1 MLTCNTHDNAIRW
14 KEGERLDHLFECR
27 VDELEAEFGADHPAV
42 DAEDGVTTFREL
54 DNRANQVARYLRD
67 RGLGSGDRIGLL
79 FDKTVES
86 YIAML
91 AVLKI
96 NAAYVPFDCSFP
108 NDRID
113 FILEDA
119 GVKAMLSLS
128 AFEEKVE
135 ELSTVRIYLDA
146 VATDIDRQ
154 DTARLSAD
162 EKGAA
167 SDELSYI
174 IYTSGT
180 TGKPK
185 GVAIDHASIC
195 NFVRVAVEVYGYNA
209 LDRVYQGLTIAFDFS
224 VEEIWVPLIA
234 GATLVPAKPG
244 YKMVG
249 NELADFLLEK
259 RVSAMCCVPT
269 LLGTIDRDLPEMRLL
284 IVSGEACP
292 QDIVTRW
299 HRPGRTILNAYGPTE
314 ATVTATLTELIPNKA
329 VTIGAPLPT
338 YTILV
343 LAEDEARLV
352 EPGGMG
358 EICIAGIGLARG
370 YLNREELTDEKFIPD
385 FVGVENNPS
394 ERIYRTGDLGRIN
407 EDGEVEFH
415 GRIDTQVKIRG
426 YRIELGEIEAVLLDV
441 PAIGQAVVDIYE
453 PEPGAVELVG
463 YYSLVDGAERPSQEE
478 LLEPLKQNLPSYMV
492 PAFLEELDMI
502 PMTVS
507 DKADRKNLPAP
518 SGPRVSLQSADHV
531 APTTDME
538 RTVADVLASVLQV
551 ERVSITDDFFL
562 DLGAHSLLMARFG
575 SKLRQSA
582 GLPDISMRDVYQN
595 PTVEKLAR
603 LLETRDFASSPDVEI
618 KTDPPHVASDLS
630 YYVCGAMQLAFGLA
644 YGLLGVWALVIGFE
658 WTYPKIED
666 LPALYLRIVTFAAA
680 SFVGFSSLSIV
691 AKWIL
696 IGRWKEEAIPIWSS
710 KYFRFWAVK
719 FLMRTSPMAAFVG
732 TPVYNAYL
740 RMLGAKIGRNV
751 VIRAKLLPVCADL
764 LTIGDDVIIRNDAIV
779 QGYKAQNNYIYT
791 GTIAIG
797 DRAFVGQGSVIDI
810 DTEIG
815 REGQLGHASSLM
827 AGQSIA
833 DGKRYHGCPAEETE
847 TNYCGLDPMPCSA
860 LRRWLYTLAPTVFGL
875 AVLAPLAVIISYYL
889 FPVTYQWTNGSGLDY
904 AAPLSV
910 LLSLAGEMALLSFG
924 FVIATILL
932 GLLAIFAIPRLANR
946 FLRPDR
952 VYALYGWHYFVQSIV
967 SRATNSRF
975 FNILFGDSSAVVHYL
990 RLVGW
995 NLNTIEQTGSN
1006 FGTTQKHDNPLL
1018 CEIGSGTM
1026 VSDGLAMMNAE
1037 MSSSSFR
1044 LSKVAIGDKNYLG
1057 NNIHFPAGAKTGSNC
1072 LFGTKTMIPI
1082 DGPVRENVGLLGAPA
1097 FEIPRANERDR
1108 TFDDDLDEA
1117 SRLQQLAAKNRHN
1130 LVTVLLFLA
1139 SNWMVSFVSLLLTY
1153 AGLLYYPLY
1162 GVLPIFAAGV
1172 GALAFAFLFYPLIE
1186 RASLLFGRLTP
1197 RVVSIYD
1204 GYFWFHERHWKL
1216 SENPLAGLFNGTPLK
1231 NLFSRLQG
1239 VKIGKRVF
1247 DDGCGFLEKTLITV
1261 GDDTNLNAATTI
1273 QGHSLE
1279 EGVFK
1284 SDTVT
1289 IAQGC
1294 TIGTGAFVHYG
1305 VTMGENV
1312 LIGLDSFVM
1321 KGEILDANTVW
1332 LGNPAKPARVPAQPQ
1347 TSREIRC
1354 ASPERIDTVRPR
1366 VDTIDVLNLTD
1377 CPAPLATDETRE
1389 TSSAGRQL

>member
-1 MLTCNTHDNAIRW
+1 MLTCKTHDNAIRW
-14 KEGERLDHLFECR
+14 KEGERLDHLFERR
-27 VDELEAEFGADHPAV
+27 VDELEAEFGSGHLAV
-42 DAEDGVTTFREL
+42 DAESGVTTFREL

-79 FDKTVES
+79 FDKTAES

-119 GVKAMLSLS
+119 DVKAMLSLS
-128 AFEEKVE
+128 AFSEKVDQ
-135 ELSTVRIYLDA
+135 LATTRIYLDD
-146 VATDIDRQ
+146 VAADIDGQ
-154 DTARLSAD
+154 DTARLSD
-162 EKGAA
+162 EEKGEA

-234 GATLVPAKPG
+234 GATLVPARPG
-244 YKMVG
+244 FKMVG

-269 LLGTIDRDLPEMRLL
+269 LLATIDKDLPEMRLL

-299 HRPGRTILNAYGPTE
+299 HRQGRTILNAYGPTE
-314 ATVTATLTELIPNKA
+314 ATVTATLTELIPDKP
-329 VTIGAPLPT
+329 VTIGGPLPT

-343 LAEDEARLV
+343 LAEDENRVV

-358 EICIAGIGLARG
+358 EVCIAGIGLARG
-370 YLNREELTDEKFIPD
+370 YLNREELTNEKFIPD
-385 FVGVENNPS
+385 FVGIENNPS
-394 ERIYRTGDLGRIN
+394 GRIYRTGDLGRIN
-407 EDGEVEFH
+407 DDGEVEFH

-441 PAIGQAVVDIYE
+441 PAIGQAVVDTYE

-463 YYSLVDGAERPSQEE
+463 YYSLVDGADSPSQEE
-478 LLEPLKQNLPSYMV
+478 LLERLKRNLPAYMV
-492 PAFLEELDMI
+492 PAFLEELHMI

-507 DKADRKNLPAP
+507 DKADRKNLPEP
-518 SGPRVSLQSADHV
+518 SGPRVSLQSADYV
-531 APTTDME
+531 APNTDME

-551 ERVSITDDFFL
+551 ERVSITDDFFM

-575 SKLRQSA
+575 SELRQSA

-603 LLETRDFASSPDVEI
+603 LLETRDFATAPELKI
-618 KTDPPHVASDLS
+618 KTDPRHVASNLS
-630 YYVCGAMQLAFGLA
+630 YYACGAMQLAFGLA
-644 YGLLGVWALVIGFE
+644 YALLGLWALVIGFE
-658 WTYPKIED
+658 WTYAKIDD
-666 LPALYLRIVTFAAA
+666 LAALYLRVVTFSAA
-680 SFVGFSSLSIV
+680 SFIGFSSLSIA

-696 IGRWKEEAIPIWSS
+696 IGRWKEGAIPIWSLG
-710 KYFRFWAVK
+710 YFRFWVVK

-740 RMLGAKIGRNV
+740 RLLGAKVGRNV
-751 VIRAKLLPVCADL
+751 VIRAKLLPVCTDL
-764 LTIGDDVIIRNDAIV
+764 LTIGDDVIIRNDAV
-779 QGYKAQNNYIYT
+779 LQGYKAQNNYIYT
-791 GTIAIG
+791 GAITIG
-797 DRAFVGQGSVIDI
+797 DRAFVGQGSVVDI

-815 REGQLGHASSLM
+815 NDGQLGHASSLM
-827 AGQSIA
+827 GGQSIA

-847 TNYCGLDPMPCSA
+847 TDYCTLDPMPCSS
-860 LRRWLYTLAPTVFGL
+860 LRRWLYTLIPSAFGIV
-875 AVLAPLAVIISYYL
+875 VLLPLAVMISYVM
-889 FPVTYQWTNGSGLDY
+889 FPAAYQWTDGSGLDY
-904 AAPLSV
+904 GSPLSV
-910 LLSLAGEMALLSFG
+910 LLSLAGEMALVSLGLIVSTVLF
-924 FVIATILL
+924 
-932 GLLAIFAIPRLANR
+932 GLLAVFAIPRLANR
-946 FLRPDR
+946 ILQQDR
-952 VYALYGWHYFVQSIV
+952 TYVMYGWHYFVQSIV
-967 SRATNSRF
+967 RGATNSRF
-975 FNILFGDSSAVVHYL
+975 FNILFGDSSAIVHYL
-990 RLVGW
+990 RLLGW

-1018 CEIGSGTM
+1018 CDIGSGTM

-1044 LSKVAIGDKNYLG
+1044 LRQAAIGDNNYLG
-1057 NNIHFPAGAKTGSNC
+1057 NNIHFPAGAKTGNNC
-1072 LFGTKTMIPI
+1072 LFGTKTMLPI

-1097 FEIPRANERDR
+1097 FEIPRAVERDK
-1108 TFDDDLDEA
+1108 TFDDDLDEE
-1117 SRLQQLAAKNRHN
+1117 SRLRQLARKNRHN
-1130 LVTVLLFLA
+1130 FVTVLLFLG
-1139 SNWMVSFVSLLLTY
+1139 SHWLVSFVGLLLAYT
-1153 AGLLYYPLY
+1153 GLLYYPLY
-1162 GVLPIFAAGV
+1162 GVLPIFAGAV

-1239 VKIGKRVF
+1239 VSLGRRVF
-1247 DDGCGFLEKTLITV
+1247 DDGCGFLEKTLISV
-1261 GDDTNLNAATTI
+1261 GDDANLNAATTI

-1284 SDTVT
+1284 SDF
-1289 IAQGC
+1289 IRIGAGC
-1294 TIGTGAFVHYG
+1294 TIGVNAFVHYG
-1305 VTMGENV
+1305 VSMGDGA
-1312 LIGLDSFVM
+1312 ILDQDAFLM
-1321 KGEILDANTVW
+1321 KGEVVDAGSHW
-1332 LGNPAKPARVPAQPQ
+1332 CGNPAKAIGTAP
-1347 TSREIRC
+1347 
-1354 ASPERIDTVRPR
+1354 RPR
-1366 VDTIDVLNLTD
+1366 QEEVTNLPIALVVRIPKPVTISKFNLAD
-1377 CPAPLATDETRE
+1377 LPAEFAADGPSAET
-1389 TSSAGRQL
+1389 GIDRQL